1 MMKVIYFII
10 FRSAISTPIVAV
22 ALFSALGTVVVSL
35 GLQLIFSKLGD
46 YKKMREVELAFHDFK
61 IITSNL
67 TWDNQY
73 LQKLLLDACYYKETE
88 SKTQYLSTVKVIDSK
103 LKEMLEGT
111 QKYRDGTVVKQFNS
125 EDEKLRSL
133 TIKDLSDDELEDWIE
148 VSIDEKKLDEV
159 LPPPPVL

>member
-1 MMKVIYFII
+1 MMKIIYFII
-10 FRSAISTPIVAV
+10 FRSAISTPIIAA
-22 ALFSALGTVVVSL
+22 ALFSALGTVVLSF
-35 GLQLIFSKLGD
+35 GLQLIFNKLGD

-73 LQKLLLDACYYKETE
+73 LQKLLLDACYFKETE
-88 SKTQYLSTVKVIDSK
+88 ATTQYLSIVKVIDSK

-111 QKYRDGTVVKQFNS
+111 QKYRDGTVIKQFNS

-133 TIKDLSDDELEDWIE
+133 VIKDLTDEGLEDWIE
-148 VSIDEKKLDEV
+148 VSIDGDKIEKETII
-159 LPPPPVL
+159 PM